1 MPSPYGIDVVDNCT
15 NCQLRYERLF
25 CNLPDESLKRFDEMK
40 FTSVYP
46 SGAVLFVEG
55 QAPRGVYVICS
66 GKVKLS
72 ASSADGKK
80 LILKVAEP
88 GEVLGLSASITGKNY
103 DVTAETV
110 EPCQVNFIRRE
121 EFLSFLTEHTDA
133 CFHAARQL
141 SEDYHTASD
150 EVRSLGLSTS
160 VAEKLA
166 KLILSW
172 ADRTGK
178 PTKEGIRVSINVTHE
193 EIAQM
198 IGTSRETVT
207 RLLSDFKKR
216 ELIHLKGT
224 NMTILKKDE
233 LADLV
238 TT

>member
-1 MPSPYGIDVVDNCT
+1 MPSPYGIEVIEHCST
-15 NCQLRYERLF
+15 CQWRLDRLF
-25 CNLPDESLKRFDEMK
+25 CNLPQESLQRFDEMK

-88 GEVLGLSASITGKNY
+88 GEVLGLSAAITGKSY

-110 EPCQVNFIRRE
+110 EPCQVNFVRRE
-121 EFLSFLTEHTDA
+121 EFISFLNDHTEA

-141 SEDYHTASD
+141 SDDYHTASE

-166 KLILSW
+166 KLILNW
-172 ADRTGK
+172 AERSGK
-178 PTKEGIRVSINVTHE
+178 ETKEGIRVSINVTHE

-216 ELIHLKGT
+216 ELITLKGT
-224 NMTILKKDE
+224 NMTILNKDE
-233 LADLV
+233 LQDLV

>member
-1 MPSPYGIDVVDNCT
+1 MPTPYGIEVQEQCVT
-15 NCQLRYERLF
+15 CQLRYDRLF
-25 CNLPDESLKRFDEMK
+25 CNLPEESLKRFDEMK

-46 SGAVLFVEG
+46 TGAVLFVEG
-55 QAPRGVYVICS
+55 QTPRGVYIICG

-88 GEVLGLSASITGKNY
+88 GEVLGLSAAISGKNY

-121 EFLSFLTEHTDA
+121 EFLNFLNDHTEA

-141 SEDYHTASD
+141 SEDYHTASE

-166 KLILSW
+166 KLILGW
-172 ADRTGK
+172 AERSGK
-178 PTKEGIRVSINVTHE
+178 ETKEGVRVSINVTHE

-224 NMTILKKDE
+224 NMTILKRGE
-233 LADLV
+233 LEDLV